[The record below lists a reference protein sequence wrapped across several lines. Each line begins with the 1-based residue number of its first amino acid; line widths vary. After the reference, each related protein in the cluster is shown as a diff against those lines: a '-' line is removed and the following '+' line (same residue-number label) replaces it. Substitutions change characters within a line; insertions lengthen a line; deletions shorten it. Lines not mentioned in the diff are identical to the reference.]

1 MIRLF
6 VGLDLP
12 PEIADH
18 VYSLRG
24 GLENARWQE
33 KEKLHL
39 TLYFIG
45 NVPEDKVHDIIQE
58 LRAIRFPAFN
68 LSFKEIGYFAIGEVP
83 HHIWVGVDQDDPVK
97 ELNKKVENALKKA
110 GIEYTDKYKF
120 TPHVTLAKLNGT
132 DMAETFKYISCQQF
146 ISYKNLFGGSFQL
159 VSKHCQRKWRREILS
174 NY

>member
-58 LRAIRFPAFN
+58 LRAIRFPGP
-68 LSFKEIGYFAIGEVP
+68 LTCR
-83 HHIWVGVDQDDPVK
+83 
-97 ELNKKVENALKKA
+97 LKKSV
-110 GIEYTDKYKF
+110 ILPLERF
-120 TPHVTLAKLNGT
+120 RI
-132 DMAETFKYISCQQF
+132 TFGWALS
-146 ISYKNLFGGSFQL
+146 
-159 VSKHCQRKWRREILS
+159 RRS
-174 NY
+174 R